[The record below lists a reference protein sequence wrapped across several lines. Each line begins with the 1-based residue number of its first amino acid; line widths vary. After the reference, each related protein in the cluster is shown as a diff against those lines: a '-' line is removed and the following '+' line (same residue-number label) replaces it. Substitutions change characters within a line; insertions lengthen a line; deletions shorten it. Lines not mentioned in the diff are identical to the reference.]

1 MTTETV
7 PTEAASVPRPRP
19 RRRARPII
27 LAVVGLIVL
36 GVLARFG
43 YTYYLN
49 STLYVSSDDALVDS
63 NMVSVAPLASGT
75 LETWRI
81 KPGDRVR
88 AGQVLG
94 QIKPA
99 TGTVYTSITSPIDGT
114 ILRVDGKE
122 GQVVA
127 QAQAIAYVA
136 NLDAMRIT
144 AYIDESEIGRVR
156 AGQPVEVTVDATGG
170 NVYQGTVS
178 EVLPATASSFAIIP
192 STDRSTGNSPKS
204 RSASRCISALAQPLA
219 PASTPAKTPM
229 YAFARPS
236 ACGTGDG
243 GWGVGEWAS
252 KQSGCDTVSDEH
264 KANERCRTDHT
275 EG

>member
-7 PTEAASVPRPRP
+7 PTEAASAPRPRP

-36 GVLARFG
+36 AVLARFG

-192 STDRSTGNSPKS
+192 STDRSTGNFTKVTQ
-204 RSASRCISALAQPLA
+204 RIEVHISIGPTA
-219 PASTPAKTPM
+219 
-229 YAFARPS
+229 
-236 ACGTGDG
+236 GTNLYP
-243 GWGVGEWAS
+243 GENAY
-252 KQSGCDTVSDEH
+252 V
-264 KANERCRTDHT
+264 RIRTA
-275 EG
+275 